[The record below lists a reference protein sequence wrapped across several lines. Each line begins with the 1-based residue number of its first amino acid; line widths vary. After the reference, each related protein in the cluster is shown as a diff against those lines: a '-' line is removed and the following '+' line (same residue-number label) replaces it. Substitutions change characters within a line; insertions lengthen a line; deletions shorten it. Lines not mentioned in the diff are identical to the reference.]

1 MADAA
6 EPVQQAESSEV
17 STEQAPEPSSVHEL
31 VQQHFKNIQE
41 NKAPEK
47 ETIPEESITEPE
59 PEPEPTGEVQ
69 EGDGDPDDL
78 EAFVENLFASEPEEN
93 SEDAE
98 EAEDEEDETSEI
110 KELGPKAKANRR
122 IRKLNARTKAAEAKA
137 QELEASVAKLTEQT
151 QKQAAVLKKAMAYL
165 QNQGKQKAQQPTQ
178 PEFDENDPVQRAF
191 KNLEPLFEKKYG
203 EEIQALKQELE
214 ARKAREQELAQQQQ
228 LAQTEAQ
235 LLEEVRPFRQHVFP
249 GLPEDAYADT
259 ELGTAIDEL
268 LMTRMVG
275 LNAPPQQ
282 AAAEMRNF
290 VKAILQWGMRGAKE
304 RGKKLQSKPA
314 SPTVPRNT
322 APTKETTKTPMYSI
336 QQLNSA
342 GYSNSWEASRKGFK
356 GLEKVEPAEGWL

>member
-6 EPVQQAESSEV
+6 EPTQQVESSEV
-17 STEQAPEPSSVHEL
+17 STEQAPEPQNVHEL

-41 NKAPEK
+41 NKAPEP

-59 PEPEPTGEVQ
+59 PSAEAEGAGE
-69 EGDGDPDDL
+69 ESDDL
-78 EAFVENLFASEPEEN
+78 EAFVENFFASEPEQD
-93 SEDAE
+93 SEDSE
-98 EAEDEEDETSEI
+98 DAEDEEDETSEI
-110 KELGPKAKANRR
+110 EELGPKSKANQR
-122 IRKLNARTKAAEAKA
+122 IRKLNKRTKAAEAKA

-165 QNQGKQKAQQPTQ
+165 QNQGKQKQPQAAPQ

-203 EEIQALKQELE
+203 GKIQALEQELE
-214 ARKAREQELAQQQQ
+214 ARKAREQEALQQQQ
-228 LAQTEAQ
+228 LVQTEAQ
-235 LLEEVRPFRQHVFP
+235 LLEEVKPFRQQVFP

-290 VKAILQWGMRGAKE
+290 VKSILQWGMRGAKE

-314 SPTVPRNT
+314 SPTVPRS
-322 APTKETTKTPMYSI
+322 AEPVKETNKTPMYSV

-342 GYSNSWEASRKGFK
+342 GYGNTWEAARNGFK